1 MERELSLATNQ
12 PFMAAILELIAPGS
26 RLTKDG
32 EGATFDLAESA
43 TRTFLCVMEI
53 TAQVE
58 QESVEISVW
67 GSEDG
72 ASWGKT
78 PLLIMPQQFYRGR
91 TSQILDVSLRPEIRF
106 IRARWKLTRWG
117 RVSPHPMFQLGFT
130 ATEIPAF
137 ARQSA

>member
-1 MERELSLATNQ
+1 
-12 PFMAAILELIAPGS
+12 MADRLELIPPGS

-32 EGATFDLAESA
+32 ESATFDLAGSS
-43 TRTFLCVMEI
+43 TRAFLCAMEI
-53 TAQVE
+53 TAQIE

-67 GSEDG
+67 GSQDG

-78 PLLIMPQQFYRGR
+78 PLLIMPQQFYRGEI
-91 TSQILDVSLRPEIRF
+91 TQILDLSLRPEIRY
-106 IRARWKLTRWG
+106 IRVSWTLTRWG
-117 RVSPHPMFQLGFT
+117 RVSPHSMFELSFT